1 MRGSGRQ
8 LDHAGLWVRNLLL
21 PCCCGISLAFG
32 LLRGSLGPQ
41 PKTWDSQGW
50 DHCPAPA
57 SHPHLCHAVRKA
69 LCEARH
75 RNMGNGDVPA
85 LSWLILCCSPVSI
98 PPGVLCPPPL
108 LALVSD
114 RFCRD
119 VQSSRFGDTGW
130 AQLPWGVWGS
140 GCIPLPGPAV
150 GCQAWGSGLGGIGH
164 QPASLQD
171 ASLLHHCCISHPAA
185 SLLHLAP
192 CRSLGQGLVAL
203 PGLKQGQDAS
213 QTFYKGLGPISPP
226 FLVAPCQF
234 VSHRSLGALPT
245 EAINQNLSRAALCE
259 WMSYT
264 STSSSVIACEGWHST
279 HSCRI
284 VPGNLSVCP
293 HQSPITLQ
301 RMTRAGM
308 LCPQR
313 SQGTR
318 HMDAGN
324 SAPSFWAEA
333 GKTGWAIHLAEG
345 QAPFQVLK
353 SAPANFEPQLGM

>member
-1 MRGSGRQ
+1 M
-8 LDHAGLWVRNLLL
+8 LF
-21 PCCCGISLAFG
+21 PCFNPSWC
-32 LLRGSLGPQ
+32 
-41 PKTWDSQGW
+41 
-50 DHCPAPA
+50 
-57 SHPHLCHAVRKA
+57 AV
-69 LCEARH
+69 
-75 RNMGNGDVPA
+75 PT
-85 LSWLILCCSPVSI
+85 SP
-98 PPGVLCPPPL
+98 PRPGVRSVLQGRAKL
-108 LALVSD
+108 
-114 RFCRD
+114 
-119 VQSSRFGDTGW
+119 Q
-130 AQLPWGVWGS
+130 VWGHWVGSAPMGCVGFRLHPPARTCS
-140 GCIPLPGPAV
+140 GV
-150 GCQAWGSGLGGIGH
+150 SGLGIRAGWDRT
-164 QPASLQD
+164 PACITAGCITA
-171 ASLLHHCCISHPAA
+171 ASLLHHCCISHPAS

-245 EAINQNLSRAALCE
+245 EAINENLSRAALCE